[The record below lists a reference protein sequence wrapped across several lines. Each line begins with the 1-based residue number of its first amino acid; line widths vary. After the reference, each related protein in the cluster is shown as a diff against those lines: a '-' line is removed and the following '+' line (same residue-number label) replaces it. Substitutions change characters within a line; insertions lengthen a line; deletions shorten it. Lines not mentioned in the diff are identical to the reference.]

1 MKLSEFKQIIKE
13 EISKV
18 LGEGT
23 PEQQKIEKIV
33 NQYINLRKA
42 IDDPNYPDTAH
53 THAAMKKVE
62 NILQQMSRKENYRI
76 SLLKILPTQYQD
88 FLK

>member
-1 MKLSEFKQIIKE
+1 MKKSELQQIIKE
-13 EISKV
+13 EIQKV

-42 IDDPNYPDTAH
+42 IDDPNYPDIAH
-53 THAAMKKVE
+53 TYNAMKKVE